1 MDANK
6 KEFGIG
12 INVMKDGK
20 EWKKP
25 QQWRSFERE
34 GGAAGGKERDDDR
47 RSNRRDEGER
57 RPKERDDRRDHSA
70 DDESDDDLRSRLT
83 RDEAHERTAAALRS
97 AEAKRS
103 ETKKSVAAG
112 ADDEAD
118 LAAWWGETGGDKAAS
133 DIRAATQKET
143 RQKKQPATKP
153 GAREDAHAKKPS
165 AKAEPFKPKSSPSPA
180 KNLDGSAP
188 AFVPKTKE
196 IKEIKEEMKE
206 IKEEMK
212 ETKEDGALD
221 DWSALDEELEKAL
234 NEKKSRGRRR

>member
-1 MDANK
+1 MTRRT
-6 KEFGIG
+6 
-12 INVMKDGK
+12 
-20 EWKKP
+20 WP
-25 QQWRSFERE
+25 R
-34 GGAAGGKERDDDR
+34 GG
-47 RSNRRDEGER
+47 
-57 RPKERDDRRDHSA
+57 
-70 DDESDDDLRSRLT
+70 
-83 RDEAHERTAAALRS
+83 
-97 AEAKRS
+97 
-103 ETKKSVAAG
+103 
-112 ADDEAD
+112 
-118 LAAWWGETGGDKAAS
+118 GETGGDKAAS

-153 GAREDAHAKKPS
+153 GAREDAHTKKPS

-196 IKEIKEEMKE
+196 TKEIKEIKEE
-206 IKEEMK
+206 IK